1 MKNIYRIYN
10 VKYDNKFKNFFK
22 FLDSLSEDYDEVEIL
37 PDYLQEEFL
46 NHKKELLNYINSLDE
61 ENYLDKLNL
70 YFDLFDKIQKPKV
83 NLIAYKAINAVET
96 NQTISSVLKQF
107 KPQNGFSKRINYDN
121 SKNVSGRLTVNNSP
135 NILVLPK
142 RCRNIFES
150 RFKNGNLLSVDFK
163 NLEPRFCLKIVGK
176 NIEGDIYETINNMLE
191 FDIDRSIIKRA
202 IISVLYG
209 ANHENLKNISAN
221 KAVKIF
227 EKIKEYFNLN
237 YLLEISSRVDENNIR
252 RNFYGRPIWNLEEKR
267 KNVIINNYVQS
278 SAVDISLLYF
288 SEITNILNL
297 KKSVPVFIIH
307 DAIVFDIE
315 KDYINEFK
323 SIIMKGYND
332 KDLGHFPVSI
342 SQFNT
347 TCD

>member
-1 MKNIYRIYN
+1 MKKIYRIYN

-46 NHKKELLNYINSLDE
+46 NHKEELLNHINSLDK

-83 NLIAYKAINAVET
+83 NLIAYKAINSVET

-107 KPQNGFSKRINYDN
+107 KPQNGFSRKANYDN
-121 SKNVSGRLTVNNSP
+121 SKNISGRLTVNNSP

-150 RFKNGNLLSVDFK
+150 RFNNGKLLSIDFQ

-176 NIEGDIYETINNMLE
+176 NIDGDIYETINNMLD

-209 ANHENLKNISAN
+209 ASHENLRNISAN

-227 EKIKEYFNLN
+227 EIIKDHFELD
-237 YLLEISSRVDENNIR
+237 YLYEISSKIDKQNVR
-252 RNFYGRPIWNLEEKR
+252 RNFYGRPIWNLNEKR
-267 KNVIINNYVQS
+267 NNVVINNYVQS
-278 SAVDISLLYF
+278 SAVDIALLYF
-288 SEITNILNL
+288 SEITNILDLN
-297 KKSVPVFIIH
+297 KAVPIFIIH

-315 KDYINEFK
+315 KDYVNEFK

-332 KDLGHFPVSI
+332 KDLGNFPVSI

-347 TCD
+347 ECD